1 MKRSF
6 AKFLLLGLLILAAT
20 LGFRRALPAVEQ
32 DVPVPD
38 TQSQVALE
46 VTGELVPHRY
56 LNLAFP
62 SGAQVAQVL
71 VEEGERV
78 QSGQVLARLGNLD
91 SLKAQAAAAEL
102 ELLLARQALK
112 ELNRNAVLDL
122 AQAEEDLALARQ
134 EESLA
139 AAKVQHIKDRP
150 SQLQIDQAYANMKL
164 AENQLA
170 KARQDLQRAEKKWN
184 NRKSRIWLF
193 LSRHDFKQTLEL
205 LNKAVAL
212 AAQRLDAA
220 TEKYEDLSEPL
231 DEIDLAVA
239 EGDLAVAQANL
250 DHARQR
256 RDTLLSGPDPDL
268 VAAAQ
273 ARIKSAEAALVA
285 AQRAIQDAEL
295 VAPMSAEVVQ
305 VNIKPDQ
312 WVLSGQTAIV
322 LADTS
327 SWMLETSDLTE
338 KQVPQVRVGQ
348 NVHVT
353 VQALPDL
360 DLTGQVASI
369 DGLYE
374 FRGGDVFY
382 TVHIPLDQNDP
393 RLRWGMSTDVDFDP
407 LK

>member
-6 AKFLLLGLLILAAT
+6 VKFLLLGLLILAAT
-20 LGFRRALPAVEQ
+20 LGFRRALPVAEQ
-32 DVPVPD
+32 AAPVPES
-38 TQSQVALE
+38 QSQAALE

-78 QSGQVLARLGNLD
+78 QSGQVLARLGNLA
-91 SLKAQAAAAEL
+91 SLQAQEAAAEL
-102 ELLLARQALK
+102 ELLLARQALQD
-112 ELNRNAVLDL
+112 LNRNAILEL

-139 AAKVQHIKDRP
+139 AAKVKHIKDRP
-150 SQLQIDQAYANMKL
+150 SQLQIDQAFANMKL

-170 KARQDLQRAEKKWN
+170 KTRQDLQRAEKKWN

-212 AAQRLDAA
+212 AGQRLDAA

-231 DEIDLAVA
+231 DEIDLAIA

-250 DHARQR
+250 DHARER
-256 RDTLLSGPDPDL
+256 RDTLLSGPDPDQ
-268 VAAAQ
+268 VAAVQ
-273 ARIKSAEAALVA
+273 ARIKSAQASLSA

-295 VAPMSAEVVQ
+295 VAPISGVVVQ

-312 WVLSGQTAIV
+312 WAPSGQTAII

-327 SWMLETSDLTE
+327 SWVLETSDLTE

-348 NVHVT
+348 NVHIT

-360 DLTGQVASI
+360 DLTGKVTSI

-393 RLRWGMSTDVDFDP
+393 RLRWGMSADVIFES
-407 LK
+407 LE

>member
-1 MKRSF
+1 MRRSF
-6 AKFLLLGLLILAAT
+6 VKFLMLGLLILAAT
-20 LGFRRALPAVEQ
+20 LGFRRALPAAEQ
-32 DVPVPD
+32 AAAVPES
-38 TQSQVALE
+38 QSQAVLA

-62 SGAQVAQVL
+62 AGAQVAQVL

-78 QSGQVLARLGNLD
+78 QSGQVLARLGNLA
-91 SLKAQAAAAEL
+91 SLQAQEAAAEL
-102 ELLLARQALK
+102 ELLLARQALQD
-112 ELNRNAVLDL
+112 LNRNAVLEL

-134 EESLA
+134 DESLA
-139 AAKVQHIKDRP
+139 AAKVKHIKDRP
-150 SQLQIDQAYANMKL
+150 SQLQIDQAYANMRL
-164 AENQLA
+164 AENQLE

-212 AAQRLDAA
+212 AGQRLDTA
-220 TEKYEDLSEPL
+220 TQKYEDLSEPL
-231 DEIDLAVA
+231 DEVDLAIA

-256 RDTLLSGPDPDL
+256 RDTLLSGPDPDQ

-273 ARIKSAEAALVA
+273 ARIKSAQTALAAS
-285 AQRAIQDAEL
+285 QRAIQDAEL
-295 VAPMSAEVVQ
+295 VAPISAEVVQ

-312 WVLSGQTAIV
+312 WAPSGQTAII

-327 SWMLETSDLTE
+327 SWVLETSDLTE

-348 NVHVT
+348 NVHIT

-360 DLTGQVASI
+360 DLTGEVASI

-393 RLRWGMSTDVDFDP
+393 HLRWGMNADVIFDS